1 MNTDQGQSTKD
12 FSLPSLTFSKRRTV
26 RTCTIDRRKHPS
38 HRHSSPSPHKLIPVS
53 VGNPEAYTK
62 IKYLVPPYMS
72 AKTWAVF
79 NPTNST
85 VLFSQGGESKREIAS
100 LTKIMT
106 CYLSILLSRQFS
118 IDIDKTVVVSS
129 RAAKIL
135 GTSANLNAGD
145 CLTIFELLHGLML
158 PSGND
163 AAYALAEFFGSLFSK
178 DKPVRHFVEQMNKK
192 ADEFGLKDTKFRN
205 PHGMSNR
212 PNFSTAKDVCILASH
227 ALKDKLFSEIVNK
240 KEFSCELKNN
250 DHKKITWKSTNKLL
264 GKGVDGVKTGQ
275 TPKAGN
281 CLCARF
287 IHSKFPLI
295 ITVLACKSKNA
306 RWVEV
311 PRLADWVY
319 SKS

>member
-1 MNTDQGQSTKD
+1 MNNDQGHSSKD
-12 FSLPSLTFSKRRTV
+12 FSLPSLSFSKRRTI

-53 VGNPEAYTK
+53 VNSSEAYTK

-72 AKTWAVF
+72 AKTWAVY
-79 NPTNST
+79 NPLNASI
-85 VLFSQGGESKREIAS
+85 LFSQGSESRREIAS

-106 CYLSILLSRQFS
+106 CYLSILLSKQFF
-118 IDIDKTVVVSS
+118 IDINKLVTVSS
-129 RAAKIL
+129 RASKIL
-135 GTSANLNAGD
+135 GTSADLAAGD
-145 CLTIFELLHGLML
+145 CLTIYELLHGLML

-163 AAYALAEFFGSLFSK
+163 AAYALAEIFGSQFNK
-178 DKPVRHFVEQMNKK
+178 EKPVKHFVEQMNKK
-192 ADEFGLKDTKFRN
+192 ADELGLKDTKFRN

-227 ALKDKLFSEIVNK
+227 ALKDKLFSEIVNRR
-240 KEFSCELKNN
+240 EFACQLKNSEQ
-250 DHKKITWKSTNKLL
+250 KVLSWKSTNKLL

-287 IHSKFPLI
+287 INSKFPLI

>member
-1 MNTDQGQSTKD
+1 MNTDQGHSSKD
-12 FSLPSLTFSKRRTV
+12 FSLPSLSFSKRRTI
-26 RTCTIDRRKHPS
+26 RTCTIDRRKHQS

-53 VGNPEAYTK
+53 VGSSEAYTK

-72 AKTWAVF
+72 AKTWAVY
-79 NPTNST
+79 NPLNASI
-85 VLFSQGGESKREIAS
+85 LFSQGSESRREIAS

-106 CYLSILLSRQFS
+106 CYLSILLTKQFS
-118 IDIDKTVVVSS
+118 IDLNKLVTVSP
-129 RAAKIL
+129 RASKIL
-135 GTSANLNAGD
+135 GTSANLAAGD

-163 AAYALAEFFGSLFSK
+163 AAYALAEIFGSQFNK
-178 DKPVRHFVEQMNKK
+178 EKPVKHFVEQMNKK
-192 ADEFGLKDTKFRN
+192 ADELGLKDTKFRN

-240 KEFSCELKNN
+240 KEFTCQLLNSERKVLA
-250 DHKKITWKSTNKLL
+250 WKSTNKLL

-287 IHSKFPLI
+287 VNSKFPII